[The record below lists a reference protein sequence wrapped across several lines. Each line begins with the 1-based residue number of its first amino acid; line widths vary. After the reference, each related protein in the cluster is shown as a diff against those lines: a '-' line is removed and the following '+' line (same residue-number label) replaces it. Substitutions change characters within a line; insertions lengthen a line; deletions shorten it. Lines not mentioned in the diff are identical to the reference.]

1 MRLPDGD
8 RGLTELLDLGYDL
21 LRLYAKKPLTMEHGS
36 PEMAGRFL
44 CFMACS
50 AKIWRMRRKERAKNS
65 RAAVWFG

>member
-36 PEMAGRFL
+36 PEMAGRFS
-44 CFMACS
+44 CFGMLRKNMAY
-50 AKIWRMRRKERAKNS
+50 AAKERAKNS

>member
-36 PEMAGRFL
+36 PEMAGRFSCL
-44 CFMACS
+44 WHAPQKYGVCGERA
-50 AKIWRMRRKERAKNS
+50 RKE
-65 RAAVWFG
+65 